1 MVEENHLSLVLHLV
15 CLNGI
20 ALLLGHSPL
29 MTVISGGSITALLH
43 ITDHNPFRNNTYR
56 ITRELKTPPYY
67 PSSSSL
73 QELVKSLYPQ
83 GQKEYLSFR
92 VIKGLN
98 G

>member
-20 ALLLGHSPL
+20 ALLLGQSPL
-29 MTVISGGSITALLH
+29 MTVISDGSVTTLLH
-43 ITDHNPFRNNTYR
+43 ITDHNPFRNNTCK
-56 ITRELKTPPYY
+56 IVRELKTPPYH

-83 GQKEYLSFR
+83 GQREYLSFR
-92 VIKGLN
+92 TVKGLN